1 MMVYRVKTRS
11 GAVMPNLGLGTW
23 RMGENAAARRE
34 EIAALRLGIDLGMR
48 LVDTAEMYGRGG
60 AETVVADAIEGRRD
74 DVFIVSKVLPQN
86 ASYAGTIAACE
97 RSLER
102 LRVDRIDLYL
112 LHWPSEHP
120 LGETLRAFTALHEQ
134 GKILH
139 YGLSNYDLD
148 ELSAAEGL
156 PGGRRIGANQ
166 VLYNL
171 ERRGIERK
179 LLPWCASRN
188 IAIMA
193 YSPLEQ
199 GRLRP
204 DDRLRLVAQR
214 HDASPAQIALAWT
227 LRHDNVVSIPKA
239 TRRAHV
245 HDNAKA
251 ADIVLTEEDLADID
265 RAFPPPRRDVP
276 LETL

>member
-1 MMVYRVKTRS
+1 MVYDIRTRS

-23 RMGENAAARRE
+23 RMGENDAARSE
-34 EIAALRLGIDLGMR
+34 EIAALKAGLDLGMR
-48 LVDTAEMYGRGG
+48 LIDTAEMYADGG
-60 AETVVADAIEGRRD
+60 AETVVADAIDGRRD
-74 DVFIVSKVLPQN
+74 DAFVVSKVLPQH
-86 ASYAGTIAACE
+86 ASYAGTVAACE
-97 RSLER
+97 RSLTR
-102 LRVDRIDLYL
+102 LRVERIDLYL
-112 LHWPSEHP
+112 LHWPGEHP
-120 LGETLRAFTALHEQ
+120 LDETLRAFTALAQQ

-139 YGLSNYDLD
+139 YGVSNFDID
-148 ELSAAEGL
+148 ELERAERL
-156 PGGRRIGANQ
+156 PGGARIGVNQ

-171 ERRGIERK
+171 ERRGIERAMI
-179 LLPWCASRN
+179 PWCAGKK

-204 DDRLRLVAQR
+204 SDTLRRVAER
-214 HDASPAQIALAWT
+214 HDASPAQVALAFT

-245 HDNAKA
+245 KDNAKA
-251 ADIVLTEEDLADID
+251 AAIVLTEEDLMDID
-265 RAFPPPRRDVP
+265 RAFPAPRGDMP